1 LKISTQKYIFVN
13 SFSFLKRFFLNP
25 SIYGPLTIIPL
36 LLVPVTDISK
46 KGFIISLS
54 LVFIALLSNNLPIIY
69 YLAPLFL
76 LMIFNNQFRKIN
88 FSEIVMRTRW
98 FLILCIIYAF
108 IQLIFD
114 FLPHEVKWLN
124 SNLSIV
130 KSGNVFIPERSIR
143 PFSFFASTP
152 EFSLFC
158 CIYLIE
164 FVQKRNYAWTLISVV
179 GLVIAGS
186 RGIILSFILAYII
199 VYIFN
204 INKTKKII
212 FYSLLVG
219 IITYTLLIISAP
231 LLYSVSEKYSTSR
244 LLLYGSFYA
253 RFEMVIEATQDFN
266 LWNLI
271 YPNAITKLSDGI
283 ITFDNLFLTLIFN
296 FGIFGFFI
304 FWKYFDFVIEQ
315 KSLFFIAMFIF
326 YGFFA
331 DIIYS
336 FYLMY
341 IFSIGIYSKKH
352 L

>member
-1 LKISTQKYIFVN
+1 MKIAYHKYVYIN
-13 SFSFLKRFFLNP
+13 SFSFIKRFFLDP
-25 SIYGPLTIIPL
+25 FTYGIITFIPL
-36 LLVPVTDISK
+36 LSIPATVLSIS
-46 KGFIISLS
+46 GLTISLFLS
-54 LVFIALLSNNLPIIY
+54 TIAIVFSNYSIIY
-69 YLAPLFL
+69 YLSPLFL
-76 LMIFNNQFRKIN
+76 LMIFKAQLYKIK
-88 FSEIVMRTRW
+88 FSDIVMKTRW
-98 FLILCIIYAF
+98 LLIVSIIYAF
-108 IQLIFD
+108 IQIIFD
-114 FLPHEVKWLN
+114 FLPHEKMWIY

-130 KSGNVFIPERSIR
+130 KSPNVFVPGKSIR
-143 PFSFFASTP
+143 PFSIFASTP